1 MLAGAALR
9 KTGIGWEFAS
19 EAALEDFVWDNLQQ
33 LSGLIPL
40 KRQYAVK
47 GEICDILALKE
58 TRQLVILELKNAED
72 RYVVQQLTR
81 YYDNLLDEKPFLAQI
96 DYSQPIHLI
105 AAAPSFHRHNLI
117 DRKHTNL
124 IVDFLQVNVAQINQ
138 DFHLRLQDIDTNQT
152 WSIPIPYQKLDISS
166 VSSNIPDPPQI
177 LLDWLGACTGEE
189 QQAILKLREKILS
202 FNERIQEEIEG
213 KNTIRYGR
221 GKSKPVAELCY
232 QRKTHKPIIFLW
244 LPTPSSLLF
253 TERRQVIGRMRLWMD
268 GAVVTYAGHIPE
280 GFGRM
285 RLQSEWDAMPREKRP
300 RNLYWSLS
308 YKSFSPVSINTYK
321 ELITSKP
328 KSFPKRAI
336 ATQTAGITKQ

>member
-9 KTGIGWEFAS
+9 KTDSSWEFAS

-33 LSGLIPL
+33 LSGLTPL
-40 KRQYAVK
+40 KRQYTVK
-47 GEICDILALKE
+47 GEICDILALND

-81 YYDNLLDEKPFLAQI
+81 YYDNLLDEKPFQEQI
-96 DYSQPIHLI
+96 DYSQPVRLLAI
-105 AAAPSFHRHNLI
+105 APSFHRHNLI
-117 DRKHTNL
+117 DRKHTKL
-124 IVDFLQVNVAQINQ
+124 IVDFLQVTVAQINQ
-138 DFHLRLQDIDTNQT
+138 NFHLQLQDTDTNQN
-152 WSIPIPYQKLDISS
+152 WSIPITYQELDISS
-166 VSSNIPDPPQI
+166 TSSNIPDPPQL

-189 QQAILKLREKILS
+189 QQAILKLREKVLG
-202 FNERIQEEIEG
+202 FDGRIKEEIEG

-221 GKSKPVAELCY
+221 GKAKPVAELCY
-232 QRKTHKPIIFLW
+232 QRKINKPVIFLW

-253 TERRQVIGRMRLWMD
+253 TQRRQVIGRIRLWMD
-268 GAVVTYAGHIPE
+268 GSVVTHVGHIPE

-308 YKSFSPVSINTYK
+308 YKSFSPVVINTYK
-321 ELITSKP
+321 ELIANPDSLESLADLALGKWLA
-328 KSFPKRAI
+328 RI
-336 ATQTAGITKQ
+336 